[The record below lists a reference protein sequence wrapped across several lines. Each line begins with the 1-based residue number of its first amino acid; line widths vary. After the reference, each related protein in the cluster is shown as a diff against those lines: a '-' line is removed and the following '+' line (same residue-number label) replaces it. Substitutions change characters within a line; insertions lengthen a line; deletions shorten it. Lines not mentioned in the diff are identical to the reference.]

1 MATSEILS
9 VDVARGSSRWR
20 IFVTEEGKL
29 AAVPVKL
36 EAGGGG
42 AVGAAGTPKILAVLD
57 PDGLVR

>member
-29 AAVPVKL
+29 AAVPVRLKREG
-36 EAGGGG
+36 EAQWEP
-42 AVGAAGTPKILAVLD
+42 VGTPKILAVLD